1 MKNFTSGGFWQGF
14 NTTAG
19 ILTVFFLVLVP
30 AVRAYQDYKES
41 VDMSLQQTATS
52 TFAVVIGNASSTPL
66 NAIEFELHFDPT
78 KINITSIV
86 SQGILCENRFIIT
99 NRINNASGTALFQCG
114 TVTPFSGKVGTVAT
128 VYATKLKA
136 GTSTITFGKTTHV
149 LAHDGYG
156 TDATRTRHNIVF
168 NAL

>member
-41 VDMSLQQTATS
+41 VDMSLKQTATS
-52 TFAVVIGNASSTPL
+52 TFAVVIDNASSTPL
-66 NAIEFELHFDPT
+66 NAVEFELHFDPA
-78 KINITSIV
+78 KIQIADIV
-86 SQGILCENRFIIT
+86 PQGILCENRFIIT
-99 NRINNASGTALFQCG
+99 NRTNNASGTALFQCG
-114 TVTPFSGKVGTVAT
+114 TVTPFSGKAGTIAT
-128 VYATKLKA
+128 VYAKRLRA

-149 LAHDGYG
+149 LADDGYG
-156 TDATRTRHNIVF
+156 TDATRTRANLVF
-168 NAL
+168 TSL